1 MAKVAFSA
9 RKDPLLRSRRGPAD
23 GPSPPRGA
31 APAEPPITDQPE
43 TAAGGSPE
51 STNDQ
56 AVEGPAGV
64 VAVAPARPRRRRSGA
79 APVNDEDTEPRPT
92 TAAPRAARSRDIA
105 RRVQTSISLPPDIWD
120 ALDERGQ
127 QAGVSVGEL
136 LTAVLAAQIPDTPQ
150 AMLSTL
156 EQLLVSIPSDE
167 GPHEER
173 NYRLPR
179 ELRTKLDELARALGA
194 GPRMQRSMLIRAILA
209 VHLPPNGEQARE
221 LITMRRLDAMRA
233 ALAASATP

>member
-23 GPSPPRGA
+23 EPSPPRRA
-31 APAEPPITDQPE
+31 ASAESLVTDQPE
-43 TAAGGSPE
+43 AGAGGSPE
-51 STNDQ
+51 STKAQ

-64 VAVAPARPRRRRSGA
+64 VAVAPARPWRRRSGA
-79 APVNDEDTEPRPT
+79 APVNDDAKASGSTTDVPRP
-92 TAAPRAARSRDIA
+92 ARSRDVA

-120 ALDERGQ
+120 VLDELGQ

-136 LTAVLAAQIPDTPQ
+136 LTAVLAAEIPDAPQ
-150 AMLSTL
+150 AMLSAL

-179 ELRTKLDELARALGA
+179 ELRTRLDELARALGA

-233 ALAASATP
+233 AIAASSMP

>member
-1 MAKVAFSA
+1 MPKVAFSA
-9 RKDPLLRSRRGPAD
+9 RKDPLLRSPRGSAEEP
-23 GPSPPRGA
+23 GPPPRA
-31 APAEPPITDQPE
+31 APAEPPITQPE
-43 TAAGGSPE
+43 SAAGVS
-51 STNDQ
+51 SKSMN

-64 VAVAPARPRRRRSGA
+64 VAVAPARPRRRRGGA
-79 APVNDEDTEPRPT
+79 APVNDDAKTTEPT
-92 TAAPRAARSRDIA
+92 TAAPRAARSRDVA

-120 ALDERGQ
+120 ALDELGQ

-179 ELRTKLDELARALGA
+179 ELRIKLDELARALA
-194 GPRMQRSMLIRAILA
+194 GPRMQRSMLMRAILA
-209 VHLPPNGEQARE
+209 VHLPQDGEQARE

-233 ALAASATP
+233 ALAASATR

>member
-23 GPSPPRGA
+23 EPSPPRRA
-31 APAEPPITDQPE
+31 APAESPITDQPE
-43 TAAGGSPE
+43 AGAGGTSQ
-51 STNDQ
+51 SMKAQ

-64 VAVAPARPRRRRSGA
+64 VAVGPARPRRRRSGT
-79 APVNDEDTEPRPT
+79 APVNDDATTSGPT
-92 TAAPRAARSRDIA
+92 TAAPRTARSRDVA

-120 ALDERGQ
+120 ALDELGQ

-167 GPHEER
+167 GPHEEC

-209 VHLPPNGEQARE
+209 IHLPPNGEQARE